1 MWSYKYIGC
10 WMCKTEG
17 SPTRAYRITKE
28 FPKVEWLKKPSA
40 EVIDLVS
47 QGALFGPGAPD
58 SNLDRFRI
66 MA

>member
-1 MWSYKYIGC
+1 
-10 WMCKTEG
+10 MCKTES

-28 FPKVEWLKKPSA
+28 FPKVEWLQEPSA
-40 EVIDLVS
+40 KVIDLVS

>member
-1 MWSYKYIGC
+1 
-10 WMCKTEG
+10 MCKTEG

-28 FPKVEWLKKPSA
+28 IPKVEWLKKA
-40 EVIDLVS
+40 LAKVIDLVS
-47 QGALFGPGAPD
+47 QGALFRLGAPD

>member
-1 MWSYKYIGC
+1 
-10 WMCKTEG
+10 MCKTEG

-28 FPKVEWLKKPSA
+28 FPKVEWLNKPLA
-40 EVIDLVS
+40 KVIDLVS